1 MNEII
6 SQQSKSFLVCLFIV
20 LRTLH
25 LINFSF
31 PPNEGE
37 AVACET
43 HRSSFCSEM
52 QAVSHIWQI
61 GASFC
66 TCWQSRGLAVLQIK
80 NISQALVISSALD
93 TVLGAMT
100 LLSAQSPQR
109 FTTELSQ
116 RLSWCEPWGSA
127 FSATR
132 WAGLGDKCCKFL
144 QAVFIFWQFAIHGEQ
159 LVLTSYGAASRA
171 GHSQELQHKHC
182 STLPKHGC
190 INSHRNNLI

>member
-1 MNEII
+1 MWDRQVRFLFWNASSFSYLADRCFILHLLTIQRIGCFTNKEYFTGI
-6 SQQSKSFLVCLFIV
+6 SNLVC
-20 LRTLH
+20 
-25 LINFSF
+25 S
-31 PPNEGE
+31 
-37 AVACET
+37 
-43 HRSSFCSEM
+43 
-52 QAVSHIWQI
+52 W
-61 GASFC
+61 
-66 TCWQSRGLAVLQIK
+66 
-80 NISQALVISSALD
+80 
-93 TVLGAMT
+93 VLGAMT